1 MPLTEASIRSTGPI
15 EKPRK
20 LFDSGGLY
28 LLVTPRGSRLWRL
41 KYRFG
46 GKEKSLSLGIY
57 PEVTLGAARRLRDE
71 ARALLVAG
79 VNPGEVRKQERS
91 TLRDEAARAD
101 AAMRYSL
108 DSDGALSIRIGA
120 RRVNLS
126 PSETGDLR
134 AFLDATRG
142 VPVKE

>member
-1 MPLTEASIRSTGPI
+1 MSLTEAFIRSTGPI

-79 VNPGEVRKQERS
+79 VNPGEVRSSHRGS
-91 TLRDEAARAD
+91 AAASLATHSVELIDPPIVKMGSPRA
-101 AAMRYSL
+101 YSPE
-108 DSDGALSIRIGA
+108 DSIRFG
-120 RRVNLS
+120 
-126 PSETGDLR
+126 
-134 AFLDATRG
+134 
-142 VPVKE
+142 